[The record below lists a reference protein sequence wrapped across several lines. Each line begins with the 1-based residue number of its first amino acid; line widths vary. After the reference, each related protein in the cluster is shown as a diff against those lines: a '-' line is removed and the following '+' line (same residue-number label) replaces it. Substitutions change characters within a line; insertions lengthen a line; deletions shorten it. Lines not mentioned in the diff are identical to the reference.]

1 MSYNFNLLVIGA
13 GSAGLSAAK
22 QAAKLGAK
30 VAIVEQQYVGGTCVN
45 RGCISKKL
53 MVYASDFADLFED
66 AEGYGWTVN
75 KVIFH
80 WQKFVAVRDREIERL
95 RSIQLESLDQLN
107 IHLIRGQATFLN
119 SNEVKVDDTLITAE
133 KILIAVGGKPAK
145 LDIPGIEHAITSKEI
160 FNLAEVPK
168 QLAVIGG
175 GYIGVEFASI
185 FRKLGTDVSLIDA
198 EANILKGFD
207 DDLRDAV
214 RNGLAEAGIRF
225 FFNTTVKEIQSE
237 SDKKY
242 LTLTGDHYDTIAADT
257 ILYAVGRKPN
267 LTELNIEGAG
277 VELEKGAIAVDE
289 FSRTNQ
295 PNIFAVGDCTNRL
308 PLTPVAKAEG
318 HAFACTEF
326 GKQPTKI
333 DYRYVPTAVFA
344 RPEAASI
351 GLTEAD
357 ARKQYGDEAVECNFS
372 QFQPL
377 FNSLSH
383 SNHQALL
390 KIVIKR
396 DSGQILGVHVVAKN
410 AAEMIQGIAIAVKHG
425 FTQNELKDMIGI
437 HPTTAEEL
445 FS

>member
-1 MSYNFNLLVIGA
+1 MSYDFDLLVIGA
-13 GSAGLSAAK
+13 GSAGLAAAK

-30 VAIVEQQYVGGTCVN
+30 VAIVERQYLGGTCVN
-45 RGCISKKL
+45 WGCISKKL
-53 MVYASDFADLFED
+53 MVYASDFADLLKD
-66 AEGYGWTVN
+66 AEGYGWAIDEVTFN
-75 KVIFH
+75 
-80 WQKFVAVRDREIERL
+80 WQKFVAARNNEIERL
-95 RSIQLESLDQLN
+95 RNVQLKSLDQLN
-107 IHLIRGQATFLN
+107 IHLIRGKATFLN
-119 SNEVKVDDTLITAE
+119 SNEVKVEDATIAAE
-133 KILIAVGGKPAK
+133 KILIAVGGKPAQ

-160 FNLAEVPK
+160 FNLPEVPK
-168 QLAVIGG
+168 QLAIIGG

-185 FRKLGTDVSLIDA
+185 FRRLGTEVFLIDS
-198 EANILKGFD
+198 EDNILKGFD
-207 DDLRDAV
+207 NDLRCAI
-214 RNGLAEAGIRF
+214 RNGLAEAGVQF
-225 FFNTTVKEIQSE
+225 FSNTTVKEIQAE
-237 SDKKY
+237 SDKKH
-242 LTLTGDHYDTIAADT
+242 LTLTGEHCDTIAADT

-267 LTELNIEGAG
+267 LKELNLAGAG

-326 GKQPTKI
+326 GKQPTKV
-333 DYRYVPTAVFA
+333 DYRYIPTAVFA

-357 ARKQYGDEAVECNFS
+357 AREQYGDDAVECPCS

-377 FNSLSH
+377 FNSLATSD
-383 SNHQALL
+383 SQALL
-390 KIVIKR
+390 KTVIQR
-396 DSGQILGVHVVAKN
+396 DSGKILGIHIVAKN
-410 AAEMIQGIAIAVKHG
+410 AAEIIQGMAIAVKHG
-425 FTQNELKDMIGI
+425 LTHTELKDMIGI

>member
-1 MSYNFNLLVIGA
+1 MSYDFNLLVIGA
-13 GSAGLSAAK
+13 GSAGLAAAK

-30 VAIVEQQYVGGTCVN
+30 VAIVERQYLGGTCVN
-45 RGCISKKL
+45 WGCISKKL
-53 MVYASDFADLFED
+53 MVYASDFANLFED
-66 AEGYGWTVN
+66 AEGYGWAIDKVTFNWQNFVKARN
-75 KVIFH
+75 K
-80 WQKFVAVRDREIERL
+80 EIERL
-95 RSIQLESLDQLN
+95 REVQLKSLDQLN
-107 IHLIRGQATFLN
+107 IDLIRGHAIFLN
-119 SNEVKVDDTLITAE
+119 SNKVKVEDATIAAE
-133 KILIAVGGKPAK
+133 KILIAVGGKSVQ

-185 FRKLGTDVSLIDA
+185 FRRLGTEVLLINA
-198 EANILKGFD
+198 EDNILKGFD
-207 DDLRDAV
+207 NDLRCAIRD
-214 RNGLAEAGIRF
+214 GLAEAGVQF
-225 FFNTTVKEIQSE
+225 FPNTTVKEIQSK
-237 SDKKY
+237 SGKKC
-242 LTLTGDHYDTIAADT
+242 LTLTGDYCDTIAADT

-267 LTELNIEGAG
+267 LKELNLESAG

-326 GKQPTKI
+326 GKQPTKV
-333 DYRYVPTAVFA
+333 DYRYIPTAVFA

-357 ARKQYGDEAVECNFS
+357 AREQYGDDVVECPCS

-377 FNSLSH
+377 FNSLAH
-383 SNHQALL
+383 SDNKTLL
-390 KIVIKR
+390 KTVVKR
-396 DSGQILGVHVVAKN
+396 DSGKILGIHIVAKN
-410 AAEMIQGIAIAVKHG
+410 AAEIIQGMAIAVKHG
-425 FTQNELKDMIGI
+425 LTQSELKDMIGI